1 MSTIFLQPGRG
12 LASRAAYYR
21 AQGLDGLGSRA
32 AYYRA
37 QGLDGLGLAPIA
49 AASAGIPGVGP
60 FIAAGSFFASI
71 FGGLFRGR
79 DDQKT
84 NYRPPNNTKDI
95 PVEVGGQLI
104 SFDLSDLSA
113 SRRNGNRD
121 DDIFSYYSAF
131 VSGDTNQASEAARKV
146 LQNQAR
152 ENGVSVRE
160 QAARI
165 LEYAGVRKIVN
176 SFLSSGQGGSSLPG
190 YCPPGTYHPYPIGH
204 PRQNECAAFPT
215 GGGTSTPGQ
224 PGPGQP
230 GQPGG
235 TIFDQIFGAGASI
248 LTTSAAQ
255 RAAARAAQERLNQA
269 CMTGTFFDSTSQRC
283 MPVPVCGTGL
293 IFDPLIP
300 GCVAPG
306 SLEGLDTGMPSWLW
320 LVLLGLGLVIISR

>member
-21 AQGLDGLGSRA
+21 GQGLDGLGSRA

-37 QGLDGLGLAPIA
+37 QGLDGLGFLPVA
-49 AASAGIPGVGP
+49 AASAGVPVVGP
-60 FIAAGSFFASI
+60 FIAAGSVFASI
-71 FGGLFRGR
+71 FGGLFGR

-84 NYRPPNNTKDI
+84 NYRPPSNTKEI

-104 SFDLSDLSA
+104 SFDLSDLST

-131 VSGDTNQASEAARKV
+131 VSGNANQASEAARKV
-146 LQNQAR
+146 LENQAR

-165 LEYAGVRKIVN
+165 LEYAGVRKIIN
-176 SFLSSGQGGSSLPG
+176 NFLPSEQGSSSAPGSLPG
-190 YCPPGTYHPYPIGH
+190 YCPQGTYHPYPIGH
-204 PRQNECAAFPT
+204 PRQNECAPFPT
-215 GGGTSTPGQ
+215 GGTSTPGQ
-224 PGPGQP
+224 TGPGQ
-230 GQPGG
+230 QPGG
-235 TIFDQIFGAGASI
+235 TIFDQVLGAGASI
-248 LTTSAAQ
+248 FRTSAAQ
-255 RAAARAAQERLNQA
+255 RAAARAQQERLNMA

-283 MPVPVCGTGL
+283 LPVPACGTGL

-306 SLEGLDTGMPSWLW
+306 SIEGLDEGMPSWLW
-320 LVLLGLGLVIISR
+320 LVLLGLGLVVISR